1 MKKILFM
8 ALAATF
14 VFASCNKSG
23 TDTNTAT
30 PPANQEY
37 HGDFEFDSP
46 DDAEDITKGSL
57 PSSLI
62 FHSDDSY
69 TATLNKDGQT
79 EYVTGTYSVEA
90 SKATNLLGLCY
101 TLSGG
106 LKAKFTV
113 KEELGANKYKIL
125 FEALDG
131 SNFKKTTTIK
141 LLLDV
146 ITGSTAQSLCRGWK
160 IKNVFLS
167 VSGEDIG
174 ATLAAGRMFPDGN
187 MYDII
192 KFLVD
197 NGVNVDTKKLAGY
210 EITKVS
216 FTEAGTF
223 EFHFKNKKPFVGKFT
238 MLNSKED
245 NFSYQFNQYDEIPGL
260 PEKGTGKLTIRASAT
275 GVTLAIGSK
284 IESSGKTYDIK
295 LTFDLCL

>member
-30 PPANQEY
+30 PPVNQEY

-79 EYVTGTYSVEA
+79 EYVTGTYSVSGNKA
-90 SKATNLLGLCY
+90 SLLGLCY

-113 KEELGANKYKIL
+113 NEELGANKYKIL

-167 VSGEDIG
+167 VSGEDISP
-174 ATLAAGRMFPDGN
+174 TLAAGRMFPDGN

-238 MLNSKED
+238 MLNGKED